1 MRRNVKKALALVL
14 AIVMLATLF
23 AGCGS
28 KDKVIKIGAV
38 GPQTGASSNGG
49 TDELKGKQ
57 MAVDEYNEAGGYN
70 GIKVE
75 LLSEDDASEPS
86 QSATAV
92 TKLITQDDVVAI
104 VGAHNSNC
112 TLADMEVISKY
123 GVPMLTPGST
133 AVSVTESGNEWITRV
148 CPKDSLQAGAL
159 INYISENED
168 YSKIGVIH
176 VNDDTG
182 VSGNQALVE
191 YGTAAGMEVFSESF
205 GAEDTDMT
213 AQLSAL
219 KADGVEALFIWC
231 QYTPG
236 ALIMKQARAM
246 DWDVDF
252 YSYTGTIHQDTFELS
267 DNAYVGCINSVPFI
281 PSSDDPQ
288 VADFV
293 TRYKEKYGTEPSQNS
308 ARAYDATMLLLN
320 AIDQAGY
327 EDAEKL
333 QEAIRNTTDFDGLQG
348 NITIDP
354 ATGEYQGDVMI
365 VRAVE
370 GGDWEYLAS
379 ASSAS

>member
-1 MRRNVKKALALVL
+1 MRRNVKKVLALALAV
-14 AIVMLATLF
+14 VMLAMLF
-23 AGCGS
+23 TGCGGG
-28 KDKVIKIGAV
+28 DDVIKIGAV
-38 GPQTGASSNGG
+38 GPLTGASSNGG
-49 TDELKGKQ
+49 NDELNGKQ

-70 GIKVE
+70 GIQVE

-86 QSATAV
+86 QSASAV

-112 TLADMEVISKY
+112 TLADMEVLTRY

-133 AVSVTESGNEWITRV
+133 AVSVTEQGNEWITRV
-148 CPKDSLQAGAL
+148 CPRDSLQAGAL

-176 VNDDTG
+176 INDDTG
-182 VSGNQALVE
+182 ISGNESLIE
-191 YGTAAGMEVFSESF
+191 YGTAAGYEVFSESF

-213 AQLSAL
+213 AQLSSL
-219 KADGVEALFIWC
+219 KAEGVEALFIWC

-236 ALIMKQARAM
+236 ALIMKQARNM

-267 DNAYVGCINSVPFI
+267 DNTYVGCVNSVPFI

-288 VADFV
+288 IVDFV
-293 TRYKEKYGTEPSQNS
+293 TRYKEKFGTEPSQNS
-308 ARAYDATMLLLN
+308 ARAYDAMCLLLN
-320 AIDQAGY
+320 AIDEVGY
-327 EDAEKL
+327 EDPEAL

-348 NITIDP
+348 SITIDP
-354 ATGEYQGDVMI
+354 ATGEYNGEVMI

-370 GGDWEYLAS
+370 GGTWEYLAS
-379 ASSAS
+379 ASSDS